1 MMKKIF
7 CIFIA
12 FLLLSLSSCTD
23 TDPTSDTSNTTPT
36 SDTSSSHKNQ
46 PPAGVAKDYMS
57 QILNFFEND
66 DKNSLKE
73 LMSDYIIE
81 NDTELDNEI
90 EAALDFID
98 GKIVSYDDPMGDAMG
113 SHEKKEI
120 SGRVLNIITEH
131 GTEYNISFAGWLTYD
146 ADESRIGVEGIRV
159 VNVTER
165 SKYPPEANGD
175 KSPGCRV
182 KIGHFE

>member
-1 MMKKIF
+1 MKKIF

-23 TDPTSDTSNTTPT
+23 ADPT
-36 SDTSSSHKNQ
+36 SDTSSSKKSQ
-46 PPAGVAKDYMS
+46 TPSEVARDYMS
-57 QILNFFEND
+57 QILNCFEND

-73 LMSDYIIE
+73 LISDYIIE

-98 GKIVSYDDPMGDAMG
+98 GKIVSYDKLIGNAMG
-113 SHEKKEI
+113 SYEKKEI
-120 SGRVLNIITEH
+120 DGKILGIITEH
-131 GTEYNISFAGWLTYD
+131 GTEYRMDFKGWLTYD

-182 KIGHFE
+182 KIGHFD

>member
-1 MMKKIF
+1 MKKIF

-23 TDPTSDTSNTTPT
+23 ADPTSDTSNTTPT
-36 SDTSSSHKNQ
+36 SDTSSSKKSQ
-46 PPAGVAKDYMS
+46 TPSGVAKDYMS
-57 QILNFFEND
+57 QILNCFKND
-66 DKNSLKE
+66 DKDSLKE

-98 GKIVSYDDPMGDAMG
+98 GKIVSYDDPFGDAMG
-113 SHEKKEI
+113 SHEKKACGG
-120 SGRVLNIITEH
+120 SVWSIITEH
-131 GTEYNISFAGWLTYD
+131 GTEYSLSFTGWVTYD

-165 SKYPPEANGD
+165 SKYPVEANKD
-175 KSPGCRV
+175 IPPGCLL